1 MGLENLV
8 GRKSQLYVVSSAIHL
23 VSLKSSGRGRA
34 KEAKDVHRSSC
45 MYRGKGTK
53 QKRLNIYT
61 ERIVRNISSDGVCEI
76 AVYSRK
82 FIWLH
87 CSTLVCQLV

>member
-1 MGLENLV
+1 MFSWNNNKIEKNKRKEEKKKSKFFDYVMGLENLV

-45 MYRGKGTK
+45 MYRGKGT
-53 QKRLNIYT
+53 
-61 ERIVRNISSDGVCEI
+61 
-76 AVYSRK
+76 
-82 FIWLH
+82 
-87 CSTLVCQLV
+87 